1 MTWCR
6 SAGFSKLKT
15 LTPLITYLSCD
26 ISAFCSFFSETERKT
41 FVVIPCFP
49 VLTFSVS
56 RKRNGINCAYIERR
70 RQNRYFITDRT
81 TDRTADGPRT
91 DRGPDRGPN
100 HEPDG
105 GSDRGSDRRP
115 DHRRKKSFKEKKNRL

>member
-41 FVVIPCFP
+41 SVVIPCFP

-56 RKRNGINCAYIERR
+56 RKRNGINCAYIVRR
-70 RQNRYFITDRT
+70 RQNLDWI
-81 TDRTADGPRT
+81 TDRTADRIT
-91 DRGPDRGPN
+91 DRIT
-100 HEPDG
+100 E
-105 GSDRGSDRRP
+105 
-115 DHRRKKSFKEKKNRL
+115 EKKVLKKKKIGYNKQ